1 MGRKDGDVVM
11 FDGKISAAD
20 LIADI
25 ISEADIAYP
34 VSERSYVG
42 WLNAAEQLI
51 YSEIIKEQREIRLE
65 RENIEKDVIKL
76 SNISVPAGED
86 NIRFEDIYTVYVGS
100 KQLIKTMLTSGK
112 LFDDTY
118 YKSAENLGF
127 NCPYAKAYG
136 IRILYFARPKLK
148 TVSETGEISREN
160 VCLPPEFTDILRAK
174 LRGEAYKIANEDV
187 LAAKWLNDY
196 NVLIDTFKEWIK
208 QRESAFSM

>member
-20 LIADI
+20 LITDI
-25 ISEADIAYP
+25 ISEADVAYP

-42 WLNAAEQLI
+42 WLNATEQLI
-51 YSEIIKEQREIRLE
+51 YSEIIKEQREICLKGE
-65 RENIEKDVIKL
+65 DIEKNVIKL

-100 KQLIKTMLTSGK
+100 KQLIKTTLTSGK

-127 NCPYAKAYG
+127 NCPYTCLNTIAPFSNLQAPYRG
-136 IRILYFARPKLK
+136 SSFRRGLCIL
-148 TVSETGEISREN
+148 SRF
-160 VCLPPEFTDILRAK
+160 PSDT
-174 LRGEAYKIANEDV
+174 EASYP
-187 LAAKWLNDY
+187 L
-196 NVLIDTFKEWIK
+196 
-208 QRESAFSM
+208 